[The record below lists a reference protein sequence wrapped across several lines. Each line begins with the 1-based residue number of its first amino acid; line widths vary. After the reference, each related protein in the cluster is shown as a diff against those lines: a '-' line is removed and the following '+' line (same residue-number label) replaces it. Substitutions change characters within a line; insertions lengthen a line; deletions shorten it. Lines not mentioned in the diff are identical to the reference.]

1 MPDLPKKQLHQKTP
15 GEGRMINISGTA
27 KESEELSV
35 WLSDLE
41 EWSRRIGENEEH
53 EDDETDPDEFM
64 GKPQR
69 IV

>member
-1 MPDLPKKQLHQKTP
+1 
-15 GEGRMINISGTA
+15 MINISGTA